1 MQLDKNAVPKEEK
14 HTISRR
20 NVLEALGAGLITSG
34 IVACTRHED
43 ATQPFDYELSPEL
56 YYSSVRALASAIR
69 SREVSSVEVVQAFLD
84 RIETVNPKINAIVAL
99 AGDEALDAARAA
111 DAQLSRGELTGPL
124 HGVPMTIKDSI
135 DTAGIVT
142 TYGTTGR
149 TKFVPTKDATVVAR
163 LKSAGAILMGKTN
176 TPEFTLSYETS
187 NSIYGVTNNPYDL
200 TRTPGG
206 SSGGASAILAAGG
219 SPFDIGSDYGG
230 SIRLPSHCTGIAGIK
245 PTSGRVPRTGHA
257 FPFGGLLDA
266 FQQLGPMAR
275 HVSDLSLLLPI
286 LAGPDWIDPYV
297 VPMSL
302 QDPAKVNLQA
312 LRVSFHTDNGIQT
325 PTPAI
330 SHVVSAAASVLSD
343 AGARVEEA
351 RPTGIESSYDVTM
364 DAWNRCDAPLVKK
377 LLKAA
382 GTSQEESTLQWLFE
396 IPAATDENIVDV
408 VMRADYCRSQMLSF
422 MESYDV
428 ILCPVNALPAMN
440 HRTEDAQ
447 DLRPFSYTMTYNL
460 TGWPG
465 AVVRGGTS
473 PEGLPIGVQ
482 IVAPPWREDIVL
494 AVAQLLESELGGF
507 QPPTSEISRS

>member
-1 MQLDKNAVPKEEK
+1 MQFDDNAAPKDGIK
-14 HTISRR
+14 TISRR
-20 NVLEALGAGLITSG
+20 DVLKVLGAGIIAPAIMGCTSRAP
-34 IVACTRHED
+34 VTLTYRD
-43 ATQPFDYELSPEL
+43 ELPPEL
-56 YYSSVRALASAIR
+56 YNASVRALAAAIR
-69 SREVSSVEVVQAFLD
+69 SGDVSSVEVVQAFLD
-84 RIETVNPKINAIVAL
+84 RIETVNAKINAVVAL
-99 AGDEALDAARAA
+99 AGDEALDAARDA
-111 DAQLSRGELTGPL
+111 DARLSRGEVTGPL
-124 HGVPMTIKDSI
+124 HGVPMTIKDSL

-142 TYGTTGR
+142 TYGTKGR
-149 TKFVPTKDATVVAR
+149 RTFVPPKDATVVAR

-176 TPEFTLSYETS
+176 TPEFTLSYETG
-187 NSIYGVTNNPYDL
+187 NKLFGVTNNPYDL

-230 SIRLPSHCTGIAGIK
+230 SIRLPAHCTGIAGIK
-245 PTSGRVPRTGHA
+245 PTSGRVPRTGHG

-275 HVSDLSLLLPI
+275 HATDLSLLLPI
-286 LAGPDWIDPYV
+286 LAGPDAVDPYI
-297 VPMSL
+297 VPMPL
-302 QDPAKVNLQA
+302 KDPATVKPQD

-330 SHVVSAAASVLSD
+330 SQVVTTAAAVLSD
-343 AGARVEEA
+343 IGARVDEA
-351 RPTGIESSYDVTM
+351 RPTGIESSYDVMMT
-364 DAWNRCDAPLVKK
+364 AWNRCDPPLIKK
-377 LLKAA
+377 LLRAA
-382 GTSQEESTLQWLFE
+382 GTSQEESTLQWAFE
-396 IPAATDENIVDV
+396 APAATDEEIVDAFTR
-408 VMRADYCRSQMLSF
+408 MALCRSQMLSF

-428 ILCPVNALPAMN
+428 ILCPVNALPAM
-440 HRTEDAQ
+440 HHGSEDGQ

-482 IVAPPWREDIVL
+482 IVARPWREDIVL

-507 QPPTSEISRS
+507 QAPDL

>member
-1 MQLDKNAVPKEEK
+1 MLFDDNAVPKKEK
-14 HTISRR
+14 NTISRR
-20 NVLEALGAGLITSG
+20 DVLKALGAGIVVSGVIGCTSRKH
-34 IVACTRHED
+34 APLPYD
-43 ATQPFDYELSPEL
+43 DELTPEI
-56 YYSSVRALASAIR
+56 YHSSARALASAIR
-69 SREVSSVEVVQAFLD
+69 SGDVSSVEVVQAFLD
-84 RIETVNPKINAIVAL
+84 RIETVNAQINAVVVL
-99 AGDEALDAARAA
+99 AGDEALDAARQA

-124 HGVPMTIKDSI
+124 HGVPMTIKDSL

-142 TYGTTGR
+142 TYGTKGR
-149 TKFVPTKDATVVAR
+149 STFVPSKDATVVAR
-163 LKSAGAILMGKTN
+163 LKSSGAILMGKTN

-187 NSIYGVTNNPYDL
+187 NNVYGVTNNPYDL

-230 SIRLPSHCTGIAGIK
+230 SIRFPSHCTGIAGIK
-245 PTSGRVPRTGHA
+245 PTSGRVPRTGHG

-275 HVSDLSLLLPI
+275 HVTDLSLLLPI
-286 LAGPDWIDPYV
+286 LTGPDGVDPYI
-297 VPMSL
+297 VPMPL
-302 QDPAKVNLQA
+302 QDPADVKLQD
-312 LRVSFHTDNGIQT
+312 LRVSFHTDNGIQS

-330 SHVVSAAASVLSD
+330 SRVVTAAASVLSG

-351 RPTGIESSYDVTM
+351 RPTGIELSYDVIM
-364 DAWNRCDAPLVKK
+364 DAWNRCDPPLVRE

-382 GTSQEESTLQWLFE
+382 GTRREESSLQWPFE
-396 IPAATDENIVDV
+396 IPAATDEEIAAAVTRMDLL
-408 VMRADYCRSQMLSF
+408 RSQMLSF

-428 ILCPVNALPAMN
+428 ILCPVNALPAMK
-440 HRTEDAQ
+440 HGSEDGE

-482 IVAPPWREDIVL
+482 IVARPWREDIVL
-494 AVAQLLESELGGF
+494 AVARLLESELGGF
-507 QPPTSEISRS
+507 QPPDI

>member
-1 MQLDKNAVPKEEK
+1 MQFDNKAVPKEEK
-14 HTISRR
+14 STISRR
-20 NVLEALGAGLITSG
+20 NVLKALGTGIITSG
-34 IVACTRHED
+34 VIGCTSRED
-43 ATQPFDYELSPEL
+43 ATLAYGDELTPEL
-56 YYSSVRALASAIR
+56 YYSSARALASAIR
-69 SREVSSVEVVQAFLD
+69 SRDVSSVEVVQAFLD
-84 RIETVNPKINAIVAL
+84 RIETVNSKINAVVVL
-99 AGDEALDAARAA
+99 AGDEALDAAREA
-111 DAQLSRGELTGPL
+111 DMQLSRGEVTGPL

-142 TYGTTGR
+142 TYGTKGR
-149 TKFVPTKDATVVAR
+149 STFVPPQDATVVAR
-163 LKSAGAILMGKTN
+163 LKSSGAILMGKTN

-187 NSIYGVTNNPYDL
+187 NNIYGVTNNPYDL

-257 FPFGGLLDA
+257 FPFGGLLHA

-275 HVSDLSLLLPI
+275 HVTALSLLLPI
-286 LAGPDWIDPYV
+286 LAGPDWVDPYI

-302 QDPAKVNLQA
+302 QDPANVKLQD
-312 LRVSFHTDNGIQT
+312 LRVSFHTDNGIQS
-325 PTPAI
+325 PTPEI
-330 SHVVSAAASVLSD
+330 SQVVTAAASVLSD
-343 AGARVEEA
+343 AGARIEEA
-351 RPTGIESSYDVTM
+351 RPTGIELSYDAMM

-396 IPAATDENIVDV
+396 IPAATDEEIVDV
-408 VMRADYCRSQMLSF
+408 VTRTDLCRSQMLSF

-440 HRTEDAQ
+440 HRNEDAQ

-482 IVAPPWREDIVL
+482 IVARPWREDIVL
-494 AVAQLLESELGGF
+494 AVARLLESELGGF
-507 QPPTSEISRS
+507 QAPDI